1 VLRREGIV
9 LSARA
14 DISAN
19 RGRFAGHIVA
29 SPAGAAT

>member
-1 VLRREGIV
+1 

-19 RGRFAGHIVA
+19 RGRFAGHIGA
-29 SPAGAAT
+29 LPAGAAS